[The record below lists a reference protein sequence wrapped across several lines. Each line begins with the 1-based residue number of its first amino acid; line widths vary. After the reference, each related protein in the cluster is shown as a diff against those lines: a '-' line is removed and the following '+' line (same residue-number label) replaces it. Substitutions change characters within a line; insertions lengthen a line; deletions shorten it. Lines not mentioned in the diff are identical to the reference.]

1 MPRFSNTSLDRL
13 ATCDERLQALC
24 HEVIQVFDFTV
35 LEGHRGKA
43 AQDAAVAKGA
53 SKAAWPTSKHNST
66 PSLAVDVAPWP
77 VDWQD
82 TGRFR
87 ELAVHM
93 LQQAEAMKLQVVW
106 GGHWKTLVDMP
117 HYQIEAG
124 ELTPFWRQRLEA
136 HLASYGRALP
146 PLEKPPSENIPE
158 QILAALIQVE
168 SGGNQYA
175 MRYEP
180 AFFKR
185 YVEGKPVQA
194 FGACSL
200 ETERTARAT
209 SWGPLQIM
217 GAVARELGYQK
228 PFLSQLCGPDGLAMG
243 VLYLQK
249 LAAKFLDSH
258 GWAGVVSAYNAG
270 PGGIGSN
277 PSYIAKVLQA
287 LGGKWPEVDRGV

>member
-1 MPRFSNTSLDRL
+1 MPRFSKTSLDRL
-13 ATCDERLQALC
+13 ATCDVRLQALC
-24 HEVIQVFDFTV
+24 HEVIHVFDFTI

-53 SKAAWPTSKHNST
+53 SQAAWPTSKHNAV
-66 PSLAVDVAPWP
+66 PSLAVDIAPWP
-77 VDWQD
+77 VNWQD
-82 TGRFR
+82 AGRFR
-87 ELAVHM
+87 KLAAHM
-93 LQQAEAMKLQVVW
+93 LQQAEAMELQVVW

-117 HYQIEAG
+117 HYQIEG
-124 ELTPFWRQRLEA
+124 GVLSTYWHERLEE
-136 HLASYGRALP
+136 HLAGYGRTLP
-146 PLEKPPSENIPE
+146 PQDAPLPIIPE
-158 QILAALIQVE
+158 KLLAALIQTE
-168 SGGNQYA
+168 SGGNEHA
-175 MRYEP
+175 IRYEP

-185 YVEGKPVQA
+185 YVEGKSVQT

-200 ETERTARAT
+200 DTERMARAT